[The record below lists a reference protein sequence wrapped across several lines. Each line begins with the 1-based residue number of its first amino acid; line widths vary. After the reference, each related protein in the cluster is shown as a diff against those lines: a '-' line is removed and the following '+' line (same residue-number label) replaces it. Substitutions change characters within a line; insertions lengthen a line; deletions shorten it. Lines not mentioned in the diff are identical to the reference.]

1 MFKFTNDLKKKVGFG
16 NWNNDLKMSFCAY
29 QDSDGNYLG
38 PEDIIFMDEK
48 TYEARSNLR
57 TWDEAEEDYEE
68 LTVYSEGVELIYDEC
83 GNFPI
88 ALRTEEGKSAYLKV
102 SKKTGEILPIHAG
115 CCPVLS
121 IIFVGPSRAA
131 KTVAVLQFSDSLYHD
146 MIVKHTKCS
155 VWDDLPSNAPSRI
168 KYEEKRE
175 KFHRHILPAPTLKN
189 ETILPYCFF
198 VEYGDGKRILLK
210 LEDID
215 GEQCTNIQWESR
227 IFHNNF
233 YVLTIG
239 ADEIISGNENQ
250 YSKMVNQLLPRLK
263 VLRRENDYEVM
274 VMITKC
280 DCLDKSNV
288 HLRGAFENSIEL
300 NQGKWEQTTHAGGFN
315 YEVFNHRSNCIQS
328 FIKDEAPNFYNKL
341 TNVVPKQNLTF
352 CMIASVGEE
361 CKDDNTFENYRPF
374 CIDEPIVSILAK
386 AGVYPVAVKGEKP
399 KEKPVESYELP
410 KRKTSS
416 TIGRVLNLM
425 NYEYEEEVDDDEYS
439 Y

>member
-1 MFKFTNDLKKKVGFG
+1 M
-16 NWNNDLKMSFCAY
+16 
-29 QDSDGNYLG
+29 
-38 PEDIIFMDEK
+38 
-48 TYEARSNLR
+48 
-57 TWDEAEEDYEE
+57 
-68 LTVYSEGVELIYDEC
+68 
-83 GNFPI
+83 
-88 ALRTEEGKSAYLKV
+88 
-102 SKKTGEILPIHAG
+102 
-115 CCPVLS
+115 
-121 IIFVGPSRAA
+121 
-131 KTVAVLQFSDSLYHD
+131 
-146 MIVKHTKCS
+146 
-155 VWDDLPSNAPSRI
+155 
-168 KYEEKRE
+168 
-175 KFHRHILPAPTLKN
+175 
-189 ETILPYCFF
+189 
-198 VEYGDGKRILLK
+198 
-210 LEDID
+210 
-215 GEQCTNIQWESR
+215 
-227 IFHNNF
+227 
-233 YVLTIG
+233 
-239 ADEIISGNENQ
+239 
-250 YSKMVNQLLPRLK
+250 
-263 VLRRENDYEVM
+263 
-274 VMITKC
+274 
-280 DCLDKSNV
+280 